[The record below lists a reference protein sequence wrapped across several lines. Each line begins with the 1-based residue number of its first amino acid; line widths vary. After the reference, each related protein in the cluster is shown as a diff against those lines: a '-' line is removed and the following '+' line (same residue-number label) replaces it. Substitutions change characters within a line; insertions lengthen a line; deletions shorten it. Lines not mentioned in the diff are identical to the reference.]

1 MEAGDK
7 LGLVENYRP
16 GVMARLGL
24 DYTRLKPLHPGLVY
38 CAISGYGQSGPDAGR
53 AAFAPI
59 VHAASGYDLTNLHVQ
74 RGAQVPARSALFVAD
89 YLGGMAALAAIEAAL
104 LQRQRT
110 GAGQLID
117 LALLDTMLGMMSF
130 EVQAA
135 QFTVREPTMQYAP
148 TRARDGYV
156 IAMPITQSNFEALAD
171 ATGHPHWKTDARFA
185 DFGARKAHWEEL
197 MELLG
202 VWAADR
208 TAEECERVITAAGC
222 PCSCYRTVAE
232 AMDSAQSRHRSVT
245 AVAEDAA
252 GAFLVTRPP
261 WRMSAA
267 PAPDRARVPTLG
279 QHGRVVLGRVL
290 GLGPAAVGDLARR
303 GAFIDPDRPAGA

>member
-1 MEAGDK
+1 
-7 LGLVENYRP
+7 
-16 GVMARLGL
+16 
-24 DYTRLKPLHPGLVY
+24 
-38 CAISGYGQSGPDAGR
+38 
-53 AAFAPI
+53 
-59 VHAASGYDLTNLHVQ
+59 
-74 RGAQVPARSALFVAD
+74 LFVAD
-89 YLGGMAALAAIEAAL
+89 HLGGMAALAAIETAL
-104 LQRQRT
+104 LRRQRT
-110 GAGQLID
+110 GAGQMID
-117 LALLDTMLGMMSF
+117 LALLDPMLGRMSF

-148 TRARDGYV
+148 TRARDGHV

-232 AMDSAQSRHRSVT
+232 AMDSAQSRHRDVT

-267 PAPDRARVPTLG
+267 PAPEWARVPTLG
-279 QHGRVVLGRVL
+279 QHG
-290 GLGPAAVGDLARR
+290 ARR
-303 GAFIDPDRPAGA
+303 PRARARPRAGGGRRSRPARRFRRPGSPGGSVNAVQPGRCAIDTATRHPHRGRASPFPAFAARPADRATRRPT